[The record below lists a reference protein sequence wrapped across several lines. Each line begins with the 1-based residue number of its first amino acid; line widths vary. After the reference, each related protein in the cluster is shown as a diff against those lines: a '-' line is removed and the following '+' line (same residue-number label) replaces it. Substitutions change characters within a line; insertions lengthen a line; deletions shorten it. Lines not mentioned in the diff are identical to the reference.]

1 MKKIIVFVLCLLL
14 LGACS
19 TSGSS
24 SRKAEK
30 DPLEYLYGTWKLS
43 KVNYNGS
50 DYSVEELEAMDNN
63 SLSEIYLVLKE
74 GGAAYAYSGIKDK
87 GENDQ
92 WRYDKENNEVI
103 FNNSTAKYDGTYLI
117 MEESEGIVY
126 FKKYSRFQ
134 DITRLPKQK
143 NEEEIKEE
151 VKQENITEKAKEEV
165 EEKAE
170 EVIENVTNNSTIR
183 ANVKEAIDAY
193 ERFIDEYIEFMNRFS
208 NSGSSSLT
216 LLADYAKYI
225 EKLSDLEDKM
235 DKMEDDLNDA
245 ETLYY
250 TEVMLRC
257 SQKLLNAAS

>member
-1 MKKIIVFVLCLLL
+1 M
-14 LGACS
+14 S
-19 TSGSS
+19 QT
-24 SRKAEK
+24 
-30 DPLEYLYGTWKLS
+30 
-43 KVNYNGS
+43 
-50 DYSVEELEAMDNN
+50 
-63 SLSEIYLVLKE
+63 
-74 GGAAYAYSGIKDK
+74 
-87 GENDQ
+87 
-92 WRYDKENNEVI
+92 
-103 FNNSTAKYDGTYLI
+103 
-117 MEESEGIVY
+117 
-126 FKKYSRFQ
+126 
-134 DITRLPKQK
+134 
-143 NEEEIKEE
+143 
-151 VKQENITEKAKEEV
+151 
-165 EEKAE
+165 
-170 EVIENVTNNSTIR
+170 IENNSTIR

>member
-151 VKQENITEKAKEEV
+151 V
-165 EEKAE
+165 
-170 EVIENVTNNSTIR
+170 IENVTNNSTIR